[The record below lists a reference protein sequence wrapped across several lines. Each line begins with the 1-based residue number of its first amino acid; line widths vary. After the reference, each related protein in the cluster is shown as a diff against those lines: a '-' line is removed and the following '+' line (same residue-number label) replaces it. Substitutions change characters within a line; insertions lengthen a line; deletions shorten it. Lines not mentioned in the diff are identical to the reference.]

1 MCRRTHPAAEEVLV
15 KFDRL
20 VEQSVGLVA
29 LAVLALVS
37 LVVVAPFMT
46 ALLWGAILAYCSLQ
60 PYRRLA
66 RALGGRNGI
75 AAVLLVLAIL
85 LVVIVPI
92 LYAGIAF
99 SASVPDL
106 VTQAQGRLE
115 VGLPPLPHWLAQLP
129 LVGERLADG
138 WNALSSRN
146 PETIARLREL
156 ARPVLLATLGAGLSV
171 LQGLGLLVLSVLFAG
186 FFYVSGGAAGKA
198 LEAGLHRIAGDRAPY
213 LLGLV
218 GGTVKGVVYGILGTA
233 LVQAIV
239 CAVGYWVSGLPN
251 AGVLGLL
258 TFFLAILPGGP
269 LLVIIPGA
277 IWLYQQGALGW
288 AIFLVVWSGVAG
300 ILIDNVLKPVI
311 IGKSS
316 HIPFILILIGV
327 AGGAAAFGLLGVFVG
342 PTVLA
347 VADAVFREWTAT
359 PEVTRAA
366 EQAVPDPAQ
375 ARPRLRPGE
384 HREQP
389 T

>member
-1 MCRRTHPAAEEVLV
+1 V

-29 LAVLALVS
+29 LAVLAGVS
-37 LVVVAPFMT
+37 LLVVAPFMT

-66 RALGGRNGI
+66 HVLGDRRGL

-85 LVVIVPI
+85 LVVIAPI
-92 LYAGIAF
+92 LYACVSF

-106 VTQAQGRLE
+106 VTQAQQELE
-115 VGLPPLPHWLAQLP
+115 KGLPPLPGWISGLP
-129 LVGERLADG
+129 LVGDRLADG
-138 WNALSSRN
+138 WSALASRS
-146 PETIARLREL
+146 PEAVTRLREL
-156 ARPVLLATLGAGLSV
+156 ARPVLLGALAAGLSV

-198 LEAGLHRIAGDRAPY
+198 LEAALHRIAGDRAAY
-213 LLGLV
+213 LLGLI
-218 GGTVKGVVYGILGTA
+218 GGTVKGVVYGILGTS
-233 LVQAIV
+233 LVQAVV
-239 CAVGYWVSGLPN
+239 CTIGFWITGLPN
-251 AGVLGLL
+251 PGVLGLL

-277 IWLYQQGALGW
+277 LWLYQHGTLGW
-288 AIFLVVWSGVAG
+288 AIFLVIWSGAAG
-300 ILIDNVLKPVI
+300 VLIDNVLKPII

-327 AGGAAAFGLLGVFVG
+327 VGGAAAFGLLGVFVG

-347 VADAVFREWTAT
+347 VADAVFREWTAS
-359 PEVTRAA
+359 PEATRAA
-366 EQAVPDPAQ
+366 AEVASGAEMAKPL
-375 ARPRLRPGE
+375 LRPGE
-384 HREQP
+384 QP

>member
-1 MCRRTHPAAEEVLV
+1 V

-66 RALGGRNGI
+66 HALGDRHGV
-75 AAVLLVLAIL
+75 AAALVVLAIL

-106 VTQAQGRLE
+106 VTRAQRQLE
-115 VGLPPLPHWLAQLP
+115 TGLPTLPGWATQLP
-129 LVGERLADG
+129 LVGDRLADG
-138 WNALSSRN
+138 WNALATRN

-156 ARPVLLATLGAGLSV
+156 ARPVLLGALGAGLSV

-198 LEAGLHRIAGDRAPY
+198 LEAGLYRIAGERAPY
-213 LLGLV
+213 LLGLI

-233 LVQAIV
+233 LVQAVV
-239 CAVGYWVSGLPN
+239 CALGYWVAGLPN

-269 LLVIIPGA
+269 LLVIVPGA
-277 IWLYQQGALGW
+277 IWLYQQGELGW

-327 AGGAAAFGLLGVFVG
+327 VGGAAAFVLLGVFVG

-366 EQAVPDPAQ
+366 GQAVPDPAQ

-384 HREQP
+384 QREQREQP

>member
-1 MCRRTHPAAEEVLV
+1 M

-20 VEQSVGLVA
+20 VEQAVGLVA

-66 RALGGRNGI
+66 HALGDRRGI
-75 AAVLLVLAIL
+75 AAVLIVLAIL

-99 SASVPDL
+99 SASVPEL
-106 VTQAQGRLE
+106 VTQAQKQLE
-115 VGLPPLPHWLAQLP
+115 SGLPPLPHWVAQLP
-129 LVGERLADG
+129 FVGDRLAEA
-138 WNALSSRN
+138 WNSLAVRN

-156 ARPVLLATLGAGLSV
+156 SRPLLLGALGAGLSV

-186 FFYVSGGAAGKA
+186 FFYVSGSTAGKA
-198 LEAGLHRIAGDRAPY
+198 IEAGLYRIAGDRASY
-213 LLGLV
+213 LLGLI
-218 GGTVKGVVYGILGTA
+218 GGTVKGVVYGILGTS
-233 LVQAIV
+233 LVQAVFCGI
-239 CAVGYWVSGLPN
+239 GYWVAGLPN
-251 AGVLGLL
+251 PGALGLL

-269 LLVIIPGA
+269 LLVIVPGA
-277 IWLYQQGALGW
+277 LWLYQQGELGW
-288 AIFLVVWSGVAG
+288 AIFLFAWCAVAG
-300 ILIDNVLKPVI
+300 IVIDNVLKPII

-327 AGGAAAFGLLGVFVG
+327 VGGAAAFGLLGVFVG

-366 EQAVPDPAQ
+366 TEAAPGAEQAKPM
-375 ARPRLRPGE
+375 LRPGE
-384 HREQP
+384 QP
-389 T
+389 SQA

>member
-1 MCRRTHPAAEEVLV
+1 M

-20 VEQSVGLVA
+20 VEQTVGLVA

-46 ALLWGAILAYCSLQ
+46 ALLWGAIVAYCSLQ

-66 RALGGRNGI
+66 RALGNRTGL

-92 LYAGIAF
+92 LYAGISF
-99 SASVPDL
+99 SAGVPDL
-106 VTQAQGRLE
+106 VTRAQRELE
-115 VGLPPLPHWLAQLP
+115 AGLPPLPAWASHLP
-129 LVGERLADG
+129 LVGDRLADA
-138 WNALSSRN
+138 WNALASRN
-146 PETIARLREL
+146 PEAIARLREL
-156 ARPVLLATLGAGLSV
+156 ARPVLLGALGAGLSV

-198 LEAGLHRIAGDRAPY
+198 IEAGLHRIAGDRAAY
-213 LLGLV
+213 LLALV

-233 LVQAIV
+233 LVQAVV
-239 CAVGYWVSGLPN
+239 CAIAYWIVGLPN
-251 AGVLGLL
+251 PGMLALL

-269 LLVIIPGA
+269 LLIIVPGA
-277 IWLYQQGALGW
+277 IWLYQHGELGW
-288 AIFLVVWSGVAG
+288 AIFLVVWSGLAG

-316 HIPFILILIGV
+316 QIPFILILIGV
-327 AGGAAAFGLLGVFVG
+327 VGGAAAFGLLGVFVG

-359 PEVTRAA
+359 PEVTRDAA
-366 EQAVPDPAQ
+366 EAAPGPAQ
-375 ARPRLRPGE
+375 DKSILRRG
-384 HREQP
+384 EQP
-389 T
+389 I